1 MVDHVSHLLR
11 AANLCRLL
19 AVVATVLS
27 STAALAQAPATPP
40 TAAASTA
47 PDPSRSALDAPLFYQ
62 LLIGEIE
69 LRNGEAGNAYAVL
82 LDAARRT
89 RDESLF
95 KRSVDVA
102 LQARAGDQ
110 ALAAARAWRQTL
122 PQSLEAL
129 RYELQ
134 LLAALNRSAEIG
146 EPLKLLLA
154 RTPEAE
160 RAALIVGL
168 PRLFQ
173 RMTDKRQAAVLIDEL
188 LQPYTLP
195 TQALPTRTAARVAI
209 GRAWW
214 LAGDPPRAL
223 QQAEQAH
230 ADDPSAAG
238 PVLLALDLLTTA
250 PGAEKLVT
258 SYLQR
263 PGADVAVQLAY
274 VRALSA
280 AQRYVDAIGQLKTVT
295 RNKPE
300 LAGPWLTLGA
310 LQLELRQ
317 PRDAESSLQRFLAAR
332 TASTAAPDTSADGD
346 GDDDDSSRVNDGGQT
361 QAWLMLAQA
370 ADQRGDAK
378 AANAWLD
385 KIDNPQRAL
394 EVQTRRAM
402 LLARQG
408 KLRDARVLVQQVPE
422 RRPEDARAKLL
433 AESQVLREVKRWSDA
448 HAVLAAASERFP
460 GDADL
465 LYEQAMMAEKLLRI
479 DEMERVLRQVIEI
492 KPDHHHAYNALGYS
506 LADRSQRLPEAQ
518 ALIREGARTGARRS
532 LHHRQPG
539 LGRVPPRQPRR
550 GPAPAAPGL
559 CVAARH
565 RDRCA
570 SRRSVVGHR
579 RPRRS
584 PSHLARGPR
593 ARCRQRGVAR
603 DADAASGQVVSR
615 IAPLAGA
622 LLLCAAGRLR
632 HDAAPCT
639 RSGRSAGRA
648 RRSLRGRAG
657 AQREHRSSSCA
668 AMRRRVTCN
677 SRRRSA
683 ARQPR
688 PAGGRAWRS

>member
-1 MVDHVSHLLR
+1 MSVHCNFRFR
-11 AANLCRLL
+11 ALPAWRLL
-19 AVVATVLS
+19 ALAVAAMAT
-27 STAALAQAPATPP
+27 TAAPAQTPGTTEPATAN
-40 TAAASTA
+40 TDKAAVAEL
-47 PDPSRSALDAPLFYQ
+47 PRSALDAPLFYQ

-69 LRNGEAGNAYAVL
+69 LSTGEAGNAYAVL

-89 RDESLF
+89 RDETLF

-110 ALAAARAWRQTL
+110 ALTAARAWRQAL

-129 RYELQ
+129 RYEMQ
-134 LLAALNRSAEIG
+134 LLAALNRSAELG
-146 EPLKLLLA
+146 ESVKLLLT

-160 RAALIVGL
+160 RAATIASL

-173 RMTDKRQAAVLIDEL
+173 RASDKRQAATLIEDL
-188 LQPYTLP
+188 LQPYT
-195 TQALPTRTAARVAI
+195 QAPHAAAVRTAARVAS

-214 LAGDPPRAL
+214 LATDAPRAL
-223 QQAEQAH
+223 QHAERAQADEPTA
-230 ADDPSAAG
+230 SG
-238 PVLLALDLLTTA
+238 PALLALDLMVTS
-250 PGAEKLVT
+250 PGAESLVT

-263 PGADVAVQLAY
+263 PGADVSVQLAY

-280 AQRYVDAIGQLKTVT
+280 AQRYVDAIAQLQALT

-300 LAGPWLTLGA
+300 LAVPWLTLGA

-332 TASTAAPDTSADGD
+332 ASAAAAPTTATEEDD
-346 GDDDDSSRVNDGGQT
+346 DDDDSSRGNDGGQT

-408 KLRDARVLVQQVPE
+408 KLREARVLVQQVPE

-433 AESQVLREVKRWSDA
+433 AESQVLREVKRWGDA
-448 HAVLAAASERFP
+448 HAVLLTASERFP

-465 LYEQAMMAEKLLRI
+465 LYEQAMMAEKMLRI
-479 DEMERVLRQVIEI
+479 DEMERVLRRVIEI

-518 ALIREGARTGARRS
+518 SLIKKALELAPGDPFITDSLGWVEFRLGNRDEALRLLRKAYAARPDAEIAAHLGEVLWVTGARE
-532 LHHRQPG
+532 
-539 LGRVPPRQPRR
+539 
-550 GPAPAAPGL
+550 
-559 CVAARH
+559 
-565 RDRCA
+565 D
-570 SRRSVVGHR
+570 
-579 RPRRS
+579 
-584 PSHLARGPR
+584 
-593 ARCRQRGVAR
+593 
-603 DADAASGQVVSR
+603 
-615 IAPLAGA
+615 
-622 LLLCAAGRLR
+622 
-632 HDAAPCT
+632 
-639 RSGRSAGRA
+639 A
-648 RRSLRGRAG
+648 RRVWREGRERDTANEVLRETLTRL
-657 AQREHRSSSCA
+657 Q
-668 AMRRRVTCN
+668 VKL
-677 SRRRSA
+677 
-683 ARQPR
+683 
-688 PAGGRAWRS
+688 